1 MRKNRRPSQRNIKLM
16 HIKEEFKK
24 IHKLTEAQIEKI
36 REMYDSNNYTLK
48 EIADEVH
55 CSISS
60 VWYHALSPDLKK
72 RLIEKKNK
80 VSRKWQKRPGYER
93 DKTKRYIE
101 MYEKGMLEEKC

>member
-1 MRKNRRPSQRNIKLM
+1 MRKNKRPSQRNIKLM

-48 EIADEVH
+48 EIAEEVR

-101 MYEKGMLEEKC
+101 MYEKGMLEEKS